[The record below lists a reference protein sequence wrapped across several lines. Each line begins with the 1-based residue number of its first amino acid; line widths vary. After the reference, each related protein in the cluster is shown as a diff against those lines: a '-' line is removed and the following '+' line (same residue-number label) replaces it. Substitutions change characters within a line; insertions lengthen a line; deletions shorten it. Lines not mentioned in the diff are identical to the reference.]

1 MNVVEKY
8 KGLTSAEVDE
18 SREKYGRNE
27 VAPPERDP
35 WWKMYLET
43 FEDPIIRILLI
54 AIGLSMFI
62 TGYKYWE
69 TNGKE
74 FEWYE
79 PVGVMVAVFLATY
92 IGFIN
97 TWKAMKQFDVL
108 NQINGDI
115 PVTVVRNGNIT
126 QIPKSEVVVNDI
138 VILETGMEVPADGE
152 ILESVST
159 QINESKLTGES
170 VAVTKL
176 SKENGG
182 AKDNNKTAY
191 PSWKTLS
198 STNVVSGYAIMRV
211 TEVGE
216 HTEIGKT
223 TKEALTEN
231 EEASPLQKQLDKTA
245 QTIGVIA
252 FSVAGLLFVS
262 LVIKGY
268 INREIKAD
276 IYGNI
281 LIISA
286 ILGGFIA
293 MTTVW
298 MPIVYDFFELI
309 GKKKEKPEWLESKSG
324 LFKSIIAGIVIIGL
338 GFLAVKLTGGNAIE
352 LIKEKEFLHSVEVM
366 LNYFMIAVTLIVVAV
381 PEGLPMATT
390 IGLAYSMKKMLK
402 ENVLVKRMMA
412 CEAIGAVTVICTDK
426 TGTLTMNEMRVK
438 AKSFGAE
445 TDDFIYEAISINST
459 ANLDRSVLPAKVV
472 GNPTEGAFLL
482 FMEEN
487 KVDYGQYRTDFK
499 LESQLP
505 FKTENKY
512 MATSGISAISKKHV
526 IHIKGAPERVIE
538 FCNSEI
544 EGGTGNGVY
553 EIKTLDESRK
563 KEIIE
568 KITEYQNRGM
578 RAIGFAYEEVADSS
592 EGSLEKLS
600 PKMSWLGYIII
611 EDPPRADV
619 ADAIETCRKAGID
632 VKIITGDNPLTA
644 AEIGN
649 QVKIETGKLEAEH
662 LLTSTEYNE
671 LSGEKLVEK
680 TLSLKVLARA
690 KPQDKMTMVN
700 ILKENGHVV
709 AMTGDGTNDAPAMNA
724 SDCGIA
730 MGKTGTST
738 AKEAADL
745 ILMDDSFSSIVTGIL
760 WGRTIYLNIQRFILF
775 QLTVNFT
782 AILIAVSGPFIGI
795 QLPLTVI
802 QMLWVN
808 LIMDTFAALA
818 LATEPPVKSIM
829 EKKPRNPKEFII
841 TKSISKHIVA
851 TGTLFVVVLLVMLFT
866 YKNQGINLNISELK
880 DGSEE
885 LEKATKALTIFF
897 STFVILQFWN
907 MFNARAYGTNGS
919 VISGLSKNKTFIM
932 IAAAILIG
940 QIIMVQFGGKIF
952 RTVPLNVTEW
962 AAIIGGTSLILVVR
976 EVVRLVRGK

>member
-1 MNVVEKY
+1 MNVIEKY
-8 KGLTSAEVDE
+8 KGLNQEQVEENRA
-18 SREKYGRNE
+18 KYGRNE

-43 FEDPIIRILLI
+43 FEDPIIRLLLI
-54 AIGLSMFI
+54 AIGLSMLI
-62 TGYKYWE
+62 TGYKYFTE
-69 TNGKE
+69 GHL
-74 FEWYE
+74 EWYE
-79 PVGVMVAVFLATY
+79 PVGVMIAVFLATY

-152 ILESVST
+152 VLESVSM

-182 AKDNNKTAY
+182 DKDNKKTAY
-191 PSWKTLS
+191 PAWKVLS
-198 STNVVSGYAIMRV
+198 STNVVSGYAVIKV

-223 TKEALTEN
+223 TKEALKEN
-231 EEASPLQKQLDKTA
+231 DEASPLQKQLDKTA
-245 QTIGVIA
+245 QAIGVIA
-252 FSVAGLLFVS
+252 FAIAGLLFGM
-262 LVIKGY
+262 LVARGY
-268 INREIKAD
+268 MSNEIIAD
-276 IYGNI
+276 MNGNI
-281 LIISA
+281 LLGA
-286 ILGGFIA
+286 ALLGGFIA

-298 MPIVYDFFELI
+298 LPIVYDFFELI
-309 GKKKEKPEWLESKSG
+309 GKEKEKPQWLESKTG
-324 LFKSIIAGIVIIGL
+324 FLKTAAAGIMVVAAGAVIVHLTSGHLVDI
-338 GFLAVKLTGGNAIE
+338 VKT
-352 LIKEKEFLHSVEVM
+352 KEFLHSVEVI
-366 LNYFMIAVTLIVVAV
+366 LNYFMIAVTLIVVGV

-402 ENVLVKRMMA
+402 QNVLVKRMMA

-438 AKSFGAE
+438 AKEFGAE
-445 TDDFIYEAISINST
+445 IDDFIYEAISVNST
-459 ANLDRSVLPAKVV
+459 ANLDRSALPAKVV

-482 FMEEN
+482 FMEDN
-487 KVDYGQYRTDFK
+487 KADYGQYRTDFK

-505 FKTENKY
+505 FTTENKY
-512 MATSGISAISKKHV
+512 MATSGISAVSKKHV
-526 IHIKGAPERVIE
+526 VHIKGAPERVIE

-544 EGGTGNGVY
+544 AGGTGNGVY
-553 EIKTLDESRK
+553 ETKTLDESRK
-563 KEIIE
+563 KEILE

-592 EGSLEKLS
+592 SASLDKLS
-600 PKMSWLGYIII
+600 AKMSWLGYIII

-649 QVKIETGKLEAEH
+649 QVKIEAGKLDSEH
-662 LLTSTEYNE
+662 LLTSTEYSE
-671 LSGEKLVEK
+671 LQGKELVEK
-680 TLSLKVLARA
+680 TLNLKVLARA
-690 KPQDKMTMVN
+690 KPQDKLTMVN

-709 AMTGDGTNDAPAMNA
+709 AMTGDGTNDAPAMNS

-745 ILMDDSFSSIVTGIL
+745 ILMDDSFSSIVTGVL

-782 AILIAVSGPFIGI
+782 AVFIALVGPFIGV

-829 EKKPRNPKEFII
+829 ENKPRNPKEFII
-841 TKSISKHIVA
+841 TKSIAKNIA
-851 TGTLFVVVLLVMLFT
+851 GMGTLFIIILLTMLFI
-866 YKNQGINLNISELK
+866 YKGQGIDLNSKVPSKE
-880 DGSEE
+880 
-885 LEKATKALTIFF
+885 LTIFF

-907 MFNARAYGTNGS
+907 MFNARAYGANGS
-919 VISGLSKNKTFIM
+919 LISGLAKNKTFLM
-932 IAAAILIG
+932 IAAVILVG

-952 RTVPLNVTEW
+952 RTVPLSVTEW
-962 AAIIGGTSLILVVR
+962 GVVIGGTALILVAR
-976 EVVRLVRGK
+976 ELFRVITKK